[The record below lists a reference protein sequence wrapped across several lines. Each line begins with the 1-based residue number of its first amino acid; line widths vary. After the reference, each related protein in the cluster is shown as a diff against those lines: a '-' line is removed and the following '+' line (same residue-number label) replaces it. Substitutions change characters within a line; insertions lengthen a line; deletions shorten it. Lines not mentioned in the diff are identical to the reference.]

1 MSIPSFSIPVLFWYG
16 SYGSSTK
23 YVFFFHSFVT
33 ILSRRFDCCVLQNT
47 CCRSRYFC
55 WEYLVHNFLFL
66 PALVLIHSPELSLLN
81 LFKTSWL
88 DSGLPSVL
96 LHLIVSQSQ
105 CILVLTVCTNGLYV
119 CKTGLL
125 KKKKSKN
132 KMSKKF
138 QGYLF
143 TNSYYLY
150 CTGKER
156 PGWLSTSYHYT

>member
-1 MSIPSFSIPVLFWYG
+1 MCHLQEINCFGCSPLKLFFEKHKNQGINLGFLMSIPSFSIPVLFWYG

-119 CKTGLL
+119 CKTGL
-125 KKKKSKN
+125 
-132 KMSKKF
+132 F
-138 QGYLF
+138 E
-143 TNSYYLY
+143 
-150 CTGKER
+150 CTG
-156 PGWLSTSYHYT
+156 LSVAIL

>member
-125 KKKKSKN
+125 KKKKK
-132 KMSKKF
+132 
-138 QGYLF
+138 
-143 TNSYYLY
+143 
-150 CTGKER
+150 
-156 PGWLSTSYHYT
+156 